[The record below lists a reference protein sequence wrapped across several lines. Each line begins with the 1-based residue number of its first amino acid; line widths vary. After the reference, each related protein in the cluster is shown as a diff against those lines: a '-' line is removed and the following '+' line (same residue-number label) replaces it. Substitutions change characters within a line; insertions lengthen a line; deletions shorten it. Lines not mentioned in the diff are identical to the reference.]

1 MVALKDYT
9 ELDEK
14 RLNALYT
21 RSVGKLKE
29 LQKQKTK
36 LEKQINKE
44 LLNKNQIVKA
54 IDANNDFIRLEDT
67 QEYKEFQSLD
77 EKTKERRI
85 EKLMRDIEKW
95 AD

>member
-29 LQKQKTK
+29 LQRQKMRI
-36 LEKQINKE
+36 EKQINKE